1 MLMLKDNR
9 NDLPK
14 EADLSKGEFS
24 YIILASL
31 KGISQ
36 VIFIENVV
44 SGVLIL
50 IAITFASYEL
60 GIITLLSSIIGTVI
74 GKIGGAP
81 KNSVRSGLYGY
92 NSVLTGIALM
102 LFLTGT
108 SRWMIALAG
117 AVIAA
122 IFSASMVHF
131 MKNTA
136 LPILTFPFIIL
147 TWFMLLVSY
156 RLKAFQL
163 SNTLV
168 PQSLTHWELDITGE
182 VNWTEGIFNG
192 IGQIFFLDN
201 NLSGLLLFIAIFWAG
216 WRLGLYAVVGN
227 AAALL
232 IAYGLGGE
240 HSLIILGLYGYNAI
254 LACMAVAIVFSTE
267 ENRYRS
273 ISGILAACLTVP
285 LTASV
290 STWLLPY
297 GLPALTMPFVLS
309 TWLFLGARKVLP
321 TL

>member
-1 MLMLKDNR
+1 MLKDNHVH
-9 NDLPK
+9 LP
-14 EADLSKGEFS
+14 EVASLSKGRFTS
-24 YIILASL
+24 IILASL

-36 VIFIENVV
+36 VIFIENAI
-44 SGVLIL
+44 SGFIIL
-50 IAITFASYEL
+50 IAITIASYEL
-60 GIITLLSSIIGTVI
+60 GIITLCSSLIGTVI
-74 GKIGGAP
+74 GKIGGANE
-81 KNSVRSGLYGY
+81 NSVSSGLYGY

-168 PQSLTHWELDITGE
+168 PQSLALWELDITGE
-182 VNWTEGIFNG
+182 VNWTEGVFNG
-192 IGQIFFLDN
+192 IGQIFFLDI
-201 NLSGLLLFIAIFWAG
+201 NLSGLLLFVAVFWAG
-216 WRLGLYAVVGN
+216 WKLGLFAVVGN
-227 AAALL
+227 VVALL

-321 TL
+321 LF

>member
-1 MLMLKDNR
+1 M
-9 NDLPK
+9 
-14 EADLSKGEFS
+14 
-24 YIILASL
+24 
-31 KGISQ
+31 
-36 VIFIENVV
+36 
-44 SGVLIL
+44 
-50 IAITFASYEL
+50 
-60 GIITLLSSIIGTVI
+60 
-74 GKIGGAP
+74 
-81 KNSVRSGLYGY
+81 
-92 NSVLTGIALM
+92 
-102 LFLTGT
+102 
-108 SRWMIALAG
+108 
-117 AVIAA
+117 
-122 IFSASMVHF
+122 
-131 MKNTA
+131 
-136 LPILTFPFIIL
+136 
-147 TWFMLLVSY
+147 
-156 RLKAFQL
+156 
-163 SNTLV
+163 
-168 PQSLTHWELDITGE
+168 TGE

-201 NLSGLLLFIAIFWAG
+201 NLSGLLLFVAVFWAG
-216 WRLGLYAVVGN
+216 WKLGLYAVVGN

>member
-1 MLMLKDNR
+1 MSKDNQVHSPE
-9 NDLPK
+9 DAHLT
-14 EADLSKGEFS
+14 KGGFAS
-24 YIILASL
+24 IISTSL

-50 IAITFASYEL
+50 IAITYASYEL
-60 GIITLLSSIIGTVI
+60 GIITLCSSLIGTVI
-74 GKIGGAP
+74 GKIGRA
-81 KNSVRSGLYGY
+81 NEQSVSTGLYGY

-108 SRWMIALAG
+108 NRWWIALVG

-156 RLKAFQL
+156 RLEAFQL

-168 PQSLTHWELDITGE
+168 PQSLTHWELNIAGE
-182 VNWTEGIFNG
+182 VNLTEGIFNG

-201 NLSGLLLFIAIFWAG
+201 NLSGLLLFIAVFWAG
-216 WRLGLYAVVGN
+216 WKLGVFAVVGN
-227 AAALL
+227 AAALV
-232 IAYGLGGE
+232 IAYILGGE

-254 LACMAVAIVFSTE
+254 LACMAVASVFSTE
-267 ENRYRS
+267 ENRYRI

-290 STWLLPY
+290 TTWLLPY

-309 TWLFLGARKVLP
+309 TWLLLGARKVLP